1 MKTVMIRRPRPALLP
16 YIDLVWSTEAKGP
29 LADGA
34 RELSLPGASH
44 HLVIRT
50 GAPLRIFRS
59 AEDKIGE
66 EIGVAI
72 LGRMRLAPVRKAMEG
87 QASVGAVLRP
97 DALGLM
103 CKLVSREFAGH
114 HIALTELWT
123 ASKVEDDIGQIRA
136 SATGAERLEH
146 FERLLLRLFSGA
158 FAPDP
163 LVRHALRRLDEG
175 ARVDTVVFET
185 GLSHRHFS
193 ARFRDAVAILPVEY
207 RQIRRFDRLITA
219 LSHRERGGLAEVALI
234 AGYSDQAHMARE
246 FRAFSGLSLK
256 EYARLASTPSRHVP
270 LPA

>member
-1 MKTVMIRRPRPALLP
+1 MICRRPSTALRR
-16 YIDLVWSTEAKGP
+16 YIDLVWS
-29 LADGA
+29 ADTKDVIAERG
-34 RELSLPGASH
+34 RELSLPGGSH
-44 HLVIRT
+44 HLVVRT
-50 GAPLRIFRS
+50 GAPLRVFCS

-72 LGRMRLAPVRKAMEG
+72 LGGMRLAPVHKAMEG

-97 DALGLM
+97 DTLGLLH
-103 CKLVSREFAGH
+103 KFAPPELAGRH
-114 HIALTELWT
+114 VALTDLWT
-123 ASKVEDDIGQIRA
+123 TGEVEEGIGQIRA

-146 FERLLLRLFSGA
+146 FERLLSRLFSGA
-158 FAPDP
+158 LAPDP

-193 ARFRDAVAILPVEY
+193 ARFRDTVAILPVDY

-219 LSHRERGGLAEVALI
+219 LSHRERGGLAEIALI

-256 EYARLASTPSRHVP
+256 EYARLTPTPSRHVP
-270 LPA
+270 LPD